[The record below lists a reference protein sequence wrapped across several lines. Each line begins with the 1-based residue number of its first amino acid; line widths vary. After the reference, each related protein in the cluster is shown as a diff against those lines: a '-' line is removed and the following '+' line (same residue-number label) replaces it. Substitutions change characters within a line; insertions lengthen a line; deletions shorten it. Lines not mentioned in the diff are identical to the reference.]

1 MNSLA
6 ESRGGHEV
14 SFVAKEPQ
22 TIDNLCKR
30 ESQFSLPGLLLAG
43 RQNSSVIYPLTNMES
58 INFNGWV

>member
-6 ESRGGHEV
+6 EGHEV
-14 SFVAKEPQ
+14 SSVAKKPR
-22 TIDNLCKR
+22 TIDNLCKG

-43 RQNSSVIYPLTNMES
+43 RQNSNVIYQLTNTES